1 MYQGPILSS
10 VASCICQE
18 GKSERTFSVFA
29 FSSRFFLFFL
39 IFSLFFLIFDK
50 FFAVRGGTLSPGG
63 GGALVIQVGYHPRK
77 RTFKTHPKHIFFRYE
92 NSYPKYTFLHAFF
105 FNLSV
110 MSFPKFVMSKNI
122 PFFPILH
129 VFAPL
134 NDVRAYIAW
143 SWKNN
148 PNYVNFFTR
157 MISNSKNKW
166 PPRALC
172 PPDPPVATPLPIL
185 TVHTQ
190 FGNVRNGFHLI
201 SLYPQ
206 NSWEKKQKQ
215 KHMIPW

>member
-1 MYQGPILSS
+1 MKIATLNTRFCMRFCLICLS
-10 VASCICQE
+10 CPFQ
-18 GKSERTFSVFA
+18 
-29 FSSRFFLFFL
+29 
-39 IFSLFFLIFDK
+39 
-50 FFAVRGGTLSPGG
+50 
-63 GGALVIQVGYHPRK
+63 
-77 RTFKTHPKHIFFRYE
+77 
-92 NSYPKYTFLHAFF
+92 
-105 FNLSV
+105 NLSY
-110 MSFPKFVMSKNI
+110 MSKNI
-122 PFFPILH
+122 PFIPILH

-157 MISNSKNKW
+157 MISNFKNKW

-206 NSWEKKQKQ
+206 NSWGEKKK
-215 KHMIPW
+215 KHGTLVKKNKKYLDPNGTKIFNPTRPENILKKCVAIPDRFWSGPVRRNSGFQVAPQISNLNILWVNQEHFTKD